1 MLPYMADTDKKND
14 PLSEL
19 PYPDLPHKGV
29 VGFLLDVSGSMR
41 GALEA
46 GRAEEPALKRLQAAL
61 RAVLKVAKAEQQ
73 QHPDTRV
80 FVGLFGLNSDTN
92 PGCPTQIDLCSV
104 IEALV
109 SDPSDRRTGH
119 DLLAGLAKKNDRT
132 HIEKYIRTKLTDD
145 GARFIYVHLQQKGR
159 ESRTEEFIASIPSDE
174 TIEKPGKQVRRAV
187 QFTASTF
194 LGGSTSSL
202 ASRSVRLLDRPSA
215 NSPSIYRPSATARIG
230 PSTLLAGL
238 SVASIVETTG
248 EIAGSLVDSA
258 MHIGVDSAVGNSDAL
273 SLARRIQN
281 EWLADF
287 ATFVPRSVIDVVDLL
302 TRLQDRI
309 DGPSDSCPSDVPK
322 TDFLEA
328 LRRYLYG
335 RTPMKHSLNEALK
348 VFGEFD
354 QSTDGQH
361 VLLLVSDGLSTD
373 GNPAPEKTS
382 NVTIVTVFLTSDRDA
397 APRRIYDKPLSAWE
411 EDGRITLFNMASTV
425 SVAAHP
431 IPVLT
436 TLGWQIPSSGEGA
449 LFATVCSATAL
460 EEFCSIMVSARFES
474 ADVLLDTLGRWHT
487 DENVQYEQERT
498 RNTPSRQ
505 SGPTCYAH
513 AAAAVVYMALL
524 RIVGRVGGYPT
535 IREIRKRIMDEFP
548 WNSSTGCDDVL
559 AALTKWD
566 RDLHATNQGVGHRPL
581 RFREVDETEAR
592 YAVIH
597 RRPVLATFHLSEDG
611 WNVFTQHFE
620 SEETRKATLEHQHM
634 DEHRFK
640 PPDKDGH
647 AVVLVRCN
655 PTSLIFLN
663 SWGKSWGDEGL
674 FSISDPTVLET
685 EDQSYRMRFYDI
697 FWFQEDLT
705 EAECAAY
712 NAKIDRLL
720 RTHSEKYP
728 SILLLEAKCPRCRQN
743 APIAKFT
750 GSIQMAQ
757 CPHCKAKFKPESDH
771 IRQAL

>member
-1 MLPYMADTDKKND
+1 M
-14 PLSEL
+14 
-19 PYPDLPHKGV
+19 
-29 VGFLLDVSGSMR
+29 
-41 GALEA
+41 
-46 GRAEEPALKRLQAAL
+46 
-61 RAVLKVAKAEQQ
+61 KVAKAEQQ
-73 QHPDTRV
+73 QHPEARV

-174 TIEKPGKQVRRAV
+174 TIEKPGKQVRRAM
-187 QFTASTF
+187 QFTAST
-194 LGGSTSSL
+194 SL
-202 ASRSVRLLDRPSA
+202 
-215 NSPSIYRPSATARIG
+215 
-230 PSTLLAGL
+230 
-238 SVASIVETTG
+238 G

-258 MHIGVDSAVGNSDAL
+258 MHIGVGSAVDNSDAL
-273 SLARRIQN
+273 SLTRRIQN

-287 ATFVPRSVIDVVDLL
+287 ATFVPRPVIDVVDLL

-309 DGPSDSCPSDVPK
+309 DGPSDVPK

-373 GNPAPEKTS
+373 GNPLQILDEAPEKTS
-382 NVTIVTVFLTSDRDA
+382 NVTIVTVFLTSDRDT

-411 EDGRITLFNMASTV
+411 EDGRITLFNMASKV

-436 TLGWQIPSSGEGA
+436 TLGWQLPSSGEGA

-474 ADVLLDTLGRWHT
+474 ADVLLDTLGRWNT
-487 DENVQYEQERT
+487 DDYVEYEQERT

-535 IREIRKRIMDEFP
+535 IREIRTRIMGEFP
-548 WNSSTGCDDVL
+548 WNSSTGCDEVL

-566 RDLHATNQGVGHRPL
+566 RNLHATHQGGGYRPL

-611 WNVFTQHFE
+611 WNVFTQHFK

-640 PPDKDGH
+640 SPDKVGH
-647 AVVLVRCN
+647 DVVLVRCN

-685 EDQSYRMRFYDI
+685 EDPAYRMRFYDI

-712 NAKIDRLL
+712 NAKIDKLL

-743 APIAKFT
+743 APIVKFT
-750 GSIQMAQ
+750 GSIRMAQ